1 MLNKKILSSL
11 ILFAGTGFSCLSS
24 ANDDGTINFTG
35 TISAAACSVD
45 SVAGTSGRHGTVSF
59 GVVSSKTL
67 SAVNNATSP
76 VPFSI
81 ALTDCAVS
89 SAPTITFNGESVT
102 ATEGNLFATPVAGVG
117 IRIEDAAAPTTVYR
131 PGIATTNSGLNALN
145 VAEGSDPIPSATAA
159 FRAYLV
165 RASGTA
171 PVTGSIDSDV
181 TFTINYTES

>member
-1 MLNKKILSSL
+1 MLNKKILSPL
-11 ILFAGTGFSCLSS
+11 ILLAGTGFSCLSS
-24 ANDDGTINFTG
+24 ANDDGTIHFTG

-45 SVAGTSGRHGTVSF
+45 SVAGTSGHYGTVDF

-76 VPFSI
+76 VPFAI

-89 SAPTITFNGESVT
+89 SAPTITFNGESVA
-102 ATEGNLFATPVAGVG
+102 ATGGNLFATPVAGVG
-117 IRIEDAAAPTTVYR
+117 IRIEDAAAPTTIYR
-131 PGIATTNSGLNALN
+131 PGIAAANSGLNALN